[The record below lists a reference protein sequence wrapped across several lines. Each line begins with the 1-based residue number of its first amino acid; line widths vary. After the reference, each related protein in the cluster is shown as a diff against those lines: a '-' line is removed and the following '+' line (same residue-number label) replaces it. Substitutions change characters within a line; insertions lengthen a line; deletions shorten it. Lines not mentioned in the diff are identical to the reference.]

1 MAEINYTGNMRSKD
15 APVIRKLGVVGK
27 GCEMTPFVWKG
38 RLMRVEVDN
47 VRVDPDKLIFKGH
60 FQIRD
65 VYTHECYPPFG
76 HNTHFCSA
84 YCENDRV
91 YVFGSTERPDGTWGG
106 DSIVMYQ
113 SDDLVNWQQQTVI
126 TQPGWTFWNT
136 SVCKGP
142 DGYVMAIE
150 VGEPK
155 ALVGKAFTTFFA
167 TSGNLTDWTLMTP
180 YETYRYSPD
189 RYTACPALRYCDDY
203 YYMICLEELPL
214 TRYEPYIYRT
224 KDFIDWEIGL
234 HNPILFCSPED
245 RRPKPGL
252 SFTPEFLQDMR
263 TRLNINN
270 CDVDLCEFCGYTYI
284 LYDTGDQLTFGCL
297 CEAIYDGPLEQFL
310 KAFFE

>member
-1 MAEINYTGNMRSKD
+1 MAEINYKGNMISKD

-27 GCEMTPFVWKG
+27 ACEMTPFVWKG
-38 RLMRVEVDN
+38 RLVRVEVDS
-47 VRVDPDKLIFKGH
+47 VRTDPVKDIFKWF

-65 VYTHECYPPFG
+65 VETNKCYPPFG
-76 HNTHFCSA
+76 EGAHFCSA
-84 YCENDRV
+84 YCEDDIV
-91 YVFGSTERPDGTWGG
+91 YVFGSTERADGSCGG
-106 DSIVMYQ
+106 DSIVMYR
-113 SDDLVNWQQQTVI
+113 SCDLNHWEANTVI
-126 TQPGWTFWNT
+126 ANPGWTLWNT

-142 DGYVMAIE
+142 DGYRMAIE
-150 VGEPK
+150 VGEPVE
-155 ALVGKAFTTFFA
+155 LVGKPFTTFFA
-167 TSGNLTDWTLMTP
+167 KSDNLTDWEMMTP
-180 YETYRYSPD
+180 YETYRYNPE
-189 RYTACPALRYCDDY
+189 RYTACPALRYSGGY

-214 TRYEPYIYRT
+214 KRYEPYIYRT

-245 RRPKPGL
+245 RRPKPGMA
-252 SFTPEFLQDMR
+252 FAPEFLENLR

-297 CEAIYDGPLEQFL
+297 CEAIYDGPLDQFL